1 MEHPLGFAFL
11 TFLALMIVMTWAAY
25 RLFYKPGRFLKQ
37 LGNPVI
43 GDDRRSGIAIDA
55 EPQASTLVTML
66 HQLGARVPS
75 SEAETADLR
84 TQLIRAGYRSENAP
98 TVLYGLKIV
107 AVMAMLVPCIMLE
120 SRMPENPM
128 MKLALMA
135 SGVAAGWILPRFVL
149 EKKVAKRQNIIRLSL
164 PDALDLM
171 VVSVEA
177 GLGLDQAIQ
186 HVGRELQES
195 HPELSDDL
203 SLITLEMRAGKRRS
217 DALRN
222 LAHRTGEPEI
232 QKLVAILIQN
242 DRFGTSMGESLR
254 SHSDFMRT
262 RRRQEAEERA
272 GKVGGIPDLLFHFA
286 VDDDCRGRPWDV
298 ADFQV
303 PVPDDETRGRWL
315 SIRRNDERHIG
326 SRFDVAGSFRR
337 LLYFLETAA
346 GPADTAVRELRGGP
360 RDAGPPRQAITNE
373 RRTI

>member
-1 MEHPLGFAFL
+1 MEHPLGFAAL
-11 TFLALMIVMTWAAY
+11 TFLALMVVMTWAGY

-43 GDDRRSGIAIDA
+43 GDGRNHGVAIDA
-55 EPQASTLVTML
+55 EPEASTLVTVL
-66 HQLGARVPS
+66 HQIGAHVPS

-98 TVLYGLKIV
+98 TVMYGLKIV
-107 AVMAMLVPCIMLE
+107 AVMAMLMPCIMLE
-120 SRMPENPM
+120 SSMPPNPA

-164 PDALDLM
+164 PDALDLL

-186 HVGRELQES
+186 HVGRELQQS
-195 HPELSDDL
+195 HPQLSEEL

-222 LAHRTGEPEI
+222 LADRTGEPEI
-232 QKLVAILIQN
+232 RKLTAILIQN
-242 DRFGTSMGESLR
+242 DRFGTSMGDSLR
-254 SHSDFMRT
+254 SHSDFLRT

-272 GKVGGIPDLLFHFA
+272 GKVGVKLVFPIFFFILPSMMI
-286 VDDDCRGRPWDV
+286 V
-298 ADFQV
+298 
-303 PVPDDETRGRWL
+303 
-315 SIRRNDERHIG
+315 
-326 SRFDVAGSFRR
+326 
-337 LLYFLETAA
+337 AA
-346 GPADTAVRELRGGP
+346 GPGMLQIFKYLFP
-360 RDAGPPRQAITNE
+360 MMRQISG
-373 RRTI
+373 

>member
-11 TFLALMIVMTWAAY
+11 TFLALMTVMTWAGY

-43 GDDRRSGIAIDA
+43 GDSQRQGIAIDA
-55 EPQASTLVTML
+55 EPQASTLITVL
-66 HQLGARVPS
+66 HQIGAHVPS
-75 SEAETADLR
+75 SKVETADLR
-84 TQLIRAGYRSENAP
+84 TQLIRGGYRSENAA

-107 AVMAMLVPCIMLE
+107 AVMAMLVPCLMLE
-120 SRMPENPM
+120 SSMPDNPV

-149 EKKVAKRQNIIRLSL
+149 EKKVTKRQNIIRLSL

-186 HVGRELQES
+186 HVARELHES
-195 HPELSDDL
+195 HPELAEEL
-203 SLITLEMRAGKRRS
+203 SQITFEMRAGKRRS

-222 LAHRTGEPEI
+222 LAERTGEPEI
-232 QKLVAILIQN
+232 GKLVAILIQN

-272 GKVGGIPDLLFHFA
+272 GKVGVKLVFPIFFFILPSMMI
-286 VDDDCRGRPWDV
+286 V
-298 ADFQV
+298 
-303 PVPDDETRGRWL
+303 
-315 SIRRNDERHIG
+315 
-326 SRFDVAGSFRR
+326 
-337 LLYFLETAA
+337 AA
-346 GPADTAVRELRGGP
+346 GPGMLQIFKYLFPMMRQVGG
-360 RDAGPPRQAITNE
+360 
-373 RRTI
+373 